1 MPDNNEPG
9 VRFWPRLGLYISK
22 IDAEEYISKTTT
34 GTGAVLD
41 DVVEEFSPAMSVSPE
56 SLRAELNELFEN
68 PFEEGK
74 MSNENQAIIA
84 ALAME
89 QQRIPRIK
97 ELMAD
102 GMDKSEAK
110 ETFNRELDVFVRDAL
125 GLPEETEQ
133 ETQYRLKAKAVRDGD
148 ELGEEE

>member
-22 IDAEEYISKTTT
+22 IDAEEYISKTTN

-41 DVVEEFSPAMSVSPE
+41 EVVEEFSPATSVSPE
-56 SLRAELNELFEN
+56 PLRAELNELFEN

-74 MSNENQAIIA
+74 MSNENQVIIA
-84 ALAME
+84 ALTME

-102 GMDKSEAK
+102 GMDKNEAK
-110 ETFNRELDVFVRDAL
+110 EIFDRELDVFVRDAL

-133 ETQYRLKAKAVRDGD
+133 ETEYRLKAKAIRDGN

>member
-22 IDAEEYISKTTT
+22 IDAEEYISKTST

-41 DVVEEFSPAMSVSPE
+41 DMVEEFSPAISVSPE
-56 SLRAELNELFEN
+56 ALRAELNELFEN

-84 ALAME
+84 ALSME

-102 GMDKSEAK
+102 GMDKAEAK
-110 ETFNRELDVFVRDAL
+110 EIFNKELDVFVRAAL

-133 ETQYRLKAKAVRDGD
+133 ETEYRLKAKAIREGD

>member
-1 MPDNNEPG
+1 MPDNNESG

-41 DVVEEFSPAMSVSPE
+41 DIVEEFSPATSVSPE
-56 SLRAELNELFEN
+56 ALRAELNELFEN

-84 ALAME
+84 ALSME

-102 GMDKSEAK
+102 GMEKAEAK
-110 ETFNRELDVFVRDAL
+110 EIFDRELDVFVREAL

-133 ETQYRLKAKAVRDGD
+133 ETEYRLKAKAIRDGD

>member
-22 IDAEEYISKTTT
+22 IDAEEYISKTNT

-41 DVVEEFSPAMSVSPE
+41 EIVEEFSPATSVSPE
-56 SLRAELNELFEN
+56 ALRAEVTELFET

-84 ALAME
+84 ALSME

-97 ELMAD
+97 ELMAE
-102 GMDKSEAK
+102 GMDKVDAK
-110 ETFNRELDVFVRDAL
+110 EIFDNELSVFVRDAL
-125 GLPEETEQ
+125 GLPTETEQ
-133 ETQYRLKAKAVRDGD
+133 ETEYRLRALSIREGN

>member
-41 DVVEEFSPAMSVSPE
+41 DIVEEFSPATSVSPE
-56 SLRAELNELFEN
+56 ALRAELNELFEN

-84 ALAME
+84 ALSME

-102 GMDKSEAK
+102 GMEKAEAK
-110 ETFNRELDVFVRDAL
+110 EIFDRELDVFVREAL

-133 ETQYRLKAKAVRDGD
+133 ETEYRLKAKAIRDGD

>member
-22 IDAEEYISKTTT
+22 IDAEEYISKTST

-41 DVVEEFSPAMSVSPE
+41 EMVEEFSPAMNVSPE
-56 SLRAELNELFEN
+56 SLRAELNELFEK
-68 PFEEGK
+68 PFEEGE
-74 MSNENQAIIA
+74 MSKENQAIVA

-110 ETFNRELDVFVRDAL
+110 EQFNRELDVFVRQAL

-133 ETQYRLKAKAVRDGD
+133 ETEYRLKAQAVREGN

>member
-1 MPDNNEPG
+1 
-9 VRFWPRLGLYISK
+9 
-22 IDAEEYISKTTT
+22 
-34 GTGAVLD
+34 
-41 DVVEEFSPAMSVSPE
+41 
-56 SLRAELNELFEN
+56 
-68 PFEEGK
+68 

-84 ALAME
+84 ALSME

-102 GMDKSEAK
+102 GMDKAEAK
-110 ETFNRELDVFVRDAL
+110 EIFNKELDVFVRAAL

-133 ETQYRLKAKAVRDGD
+133 ETEYRLKAKAIREGD

>member
-1 MPDNNEPG
+1 MPHNNEPV

-22 IDAEEYISKTTT
+22 FDAEEYISKTNT

-41 DVVEEFSPAMSVSPE
+41 DVVEEFSPATSISPE
-56 SLRAELNELFEN
+56 ALRAELTELFDS
-68 PFEEGK
+68 PFKEGE
-74 MSNENQAIIA
+74 MTSENQAIIA
-84 ALAME
+84 ALSME

-102 GMDKSEAK
+102 GMEKAEAK
-110 ETFNRELDVFVRDAL
+110 EVFNRELDVFVREAL
-125 GLPEETEQ
+125 GLPQETEQ
-133 ETQYRLKAKAVRDGD
+133 EIEHRLKANAIREGN

>member
-9 VRFWPRLGLYISK
+9 VRFWPRLGLYINK

-41 DVVEEFSPAMSVSPE
+41 DVVEEFSPAVSISPE
-56 SLRAELNELFEN
+56 ALRVEMNELFEN
-68 PFEEGK
+68 PFEEGE
-74 MSNENQAIIA
+74 MSNENKAIIA
-84 ALAME
+84 ALSME

-97 ELMAD
+97 ELMAE
-102 GMDKSEAK
+102 GMDKADAK
-110 ETFNRELDVFVRDAL
+110 EIFDRELDVFVREAL

-133 ETQYRLKAKAVRDGD
+133 ETEYRLKAKAIRDD
-148 ELGEEE
+148 ESGEEE

>member
-1 MPDNNEPG
+1 MPDKNDPG

-41 DVVEEFSPAMSVSPE
+41 EVVEEFSPSISISPE
-56 SLRAELNELFEN
+56 ALRVEIDALFEN

-74 MSNENQAIIA
+74 MSDENQAIIA
-84 ALAME
+84 ALTME
-89 QQRIPRIK
+89 KQRIPRIK
-97 ELMAD
+97 ELMAE
-102 GMDKSEAK
+102 GMDKVEAK
-110 ETFNRELDVFVRDAL
+110 KTFDGELDIFVREAL

-133 ETQYRLKAKAVRDGD
+133 ETEYRLRALAIREGK

>member
-41 DVVEEFSPAMSVSPE
+41 DIVEEFSPATSVSPE
-56 SLRAELNELFEN
+56 VLRAELNELFEN

-84 ALAME
+84 ALSME

-102 GMDKSEAK
+102 GMEKAEAK
-110 ETFNRELDVFVRDAL
+110 EIFDRELDVFVREAL

-133 ETQYRLKAKAVRDGD
+133 ETEYRLKAKAIRDGD

>member
-1 MPDNNEPG
+1 MPENNDPG

-41 DVVEEFSPAMSVSPE
+41 EVVEEFSPVGSVSPE
-56 SLRAELNELFEN
+56 ALKAELDELFEN
-68 PFEEGK
+68 PFEEGELSK
-74 MSNENQAIIA
+74 ENQAIVA

-102 GMDKSEAK
+102 GMDKNEAK
-110 ETFNRELDVFVRDAL
+110 EVFNRELDVFVREAL

-133 ETQYRLKAKAVRDGD
+133 ETEYRLKAKAIREGKD
-148 ELGEEE
+148 LGEEE

>member
-41 DVVEEFSPAMSVSPE
+41 DVVEEFSPATSVSPE
-56 SLRAELNELFEN
+56 ALRAELNELFEN

-84 ALAME
+84 ALTME

-102 GMDKSEAK
+102 GMDKNEAK
-110 ETFNRELDVFVRDAL
+110 EIFDRELDVFVRDAL

-133 ETQYRLKAKAVRDGD
+133 ETEYRLKAKAIRDGN